1 MKIND
6 MKETKNGNKIKKKDK
21 FLFKTLNI
29 EDKSLT
35 SEIWLLINRNNGI
48 WPKKF
53 DKIINSDPNR

>member
-6 MKETKNGNKIKKKDK
+6 IKETKNGNKIKKKDK
-21 FLFKTLNI
+21 FLSKILNI
-29 EDKSLT
+29 EDISLT
-35 SEIWLLINRNNGI
+35 SDIWLFINNNNGI

>member
-21 FLFKTLNI
+21 FLFKILNI